1 MSTDN
6 HQKIQADHLRRDA
19 FLYVRQSTLRQ
30 VFDNTESTKRQYA
43 LRERAVALGWP
54 IERVHTIDSDLGVS
68 GAHAEHRDG
77 FQQLVSEV
85 ALGHAGIV
93 LGLEVSRLA
102 RNNADWHRLLELA
115 ALARTLILDEDGIY
129 DPSHFNDRLLLGLKG
144 TMSEAELHVIKA
156 RLQGGIRNKARRGEL
171 QMAPPI
177 GLVYDAT
184 GAVVLDPDRQIQ
196 ATVRLVFDTFRQVRS
211 ASAVVRRF
219 QRESL
224 SFPRRIRRGIGKG
237 DVLWGKLDHSRVIQ
251 ILHNPRYAGAFVFGR
266 YRTVP
271 TATATAKRT
280 MRVLKVARENWQVL
294 IQNTHLGYISWDE
307 FERNQVTLK
316 ENVAGFS
323 PSSRGAV
330 PREGVAL
337 LQGRVLCGICGTR
350 MRVKYQKVDA
360 GLLPYYQCCDELV
373 RRAGKMCQSIHGCDV
388 DRAISSLLIETVA
401 PAALEVALAVQDE
414 IAGRIEDADALRRSH
429 LERARYEAELA
440 RRRYLKVDPENRLV
454 ADTLEAD
461 WNERLRRLDTLQQQH
476 EQQRKADQGLL
487 SDEARER
494 ILALSSDFP
503 RVWND
508 PRTAPVERKRMVAL
522 LIEDVTLIK
531 SENIAIYVRFR
542 GGRTASLSVERPKPI
557 ALVRKTRHEVV
568 QKLDE
573 LLDTCSDR
581 EASMQL
587 NALGYRNWKGEPFTA
602 KRARYVRLVY
612 GLKSRFERLRACGFL
627 TAVEMAHQLG
637 VCVSQ
642 VYILGRD
649 GVLPRQHYGNEQR
662 CLYAPLKGAVLVNGC
677 GGRYRPRCPT
687 LIPAPS
693 PAQEAL

>member
-1 MSTDN
+1 MSTDH

-19 FLYVRQSTLRQ
+19 FLYVRQSSLRQ
-30 VFDNTESTKRQYA
+30 VFENTESTKRQYA

-54 IERVHTIDSDLGVS
+54 IERIHTIDTDLGVS

-144 TMSEAELHVIKA
+144 TMSEAELHVLKA

-171 QMAPPI
+171 EMAPPI
-177 GLVYDAT
+177 GLVYDAA
-184 GAVVLDPDRQIQ
+184 GAVVLDPDQQIQ
-196 ATVRLVFDTFRQVRS
+196 ATVRMVFDTFRQVRT

-251 ILHNPRYAGAFVFGR
+251 ILHNPRYAGAFVYGR
-266 YRTVP
+266 HREVP
-271 TATATAKRT
+271 AIAAKRT
-280 MRVLKVARENWQVL
+280 TRVLKVARENWQVL
-294 IQNTHLGYISWDE
+294 IQNAHPGYISWEE
-307 FERNQVTLK
+307 FERNEVTLRQ
-316 ENVAGFS
+316 NVAGFS
-323 PSSRGAV
+323 PSGRGTV
-330 PREGVAL
+330 PREGAAL
-337 LQGRVLCGICGTR
+337 LQGRVLCGVCGAR
-350 MRVKYQKVDA
+350 MRVKYQEIEA
-360 GLLPYYQCCDELV
+360 GLVPYYQCCDELV
-373 RRAGKMCQSIHGCDV
+373 RRAGKMCQSIRGCDI
-388 DRAISSLLIETVA
+388 DRAISTLLLETVA

-414 IAGRIEDADALRRSH
+414 IASRIEEADALRRSQ

-440 RRRYLKVDPENRLV
+440 RRRYLKVDPDNRLV

-461 WNERLRRLDTLQQQH
+461 WNERLRQLDTLQQQH

-487 SDEARER
+487 SDEARTR

-508 PRTAPVERKRMVAL
+508 PRTAPLERKRMVAL

-531 SENIAIYVRFR
+531 SEKIAIHVRFR
-542 GGRTASLSVERPKPI
+542 GGRTASLSVGRPKPM
-557 ALVRKTRHEVV
+557 ALVRKTLPAVV
-568 QKLDE
+568 QKLDD
-573 LLDTCSDR
+573 LLDTCSDH
-581 EASMQL
+581 EASAQL
-587 NALGYRNWKGEPFTA
+587 NALGYRNWKGEPFTT
-602 KRARYVRLVY
+602 KRARYVRLAY
-612 GLKSRFERLRACGFL
+612 GLKSRFDRLRARGFL
-627 TAVEMAHQLG
+627 TGEEMARQIG

-642 VYILGRD
+642 VHILGRD
-649 GVLPRQHYGNEQR
+649 GVLPRQYYGNEQR
-662 CLYAPLKGAVLVNGC
+662 CLYAPLNGAVLINGC
-677 GGRYRPRCPT
+677 GGRYRPRRPT
-687 LIPAPS
+687 LIPSPS
-693 PAQEAL
+693 PTQEAL